1 MCGFH
6 LLPYLIR
13 RQSIKSA
20 TTMLNED
27 PKKGYKEW
35 WREQL
40 RKNYRQN
47 QTSKIGV
54 KVLPLNSDEI
64 SKNENGEDI
73 VPDTRVHVEEDAILF
88 LRIHD
93 LHAILSQLHHICYGL
108 VHSYYLA
115 EDHKTESQIAK
126 ELGVSQIAVH
136 TPKKKIFKKV
146 VIKLLKIL

>member
-73 VPDTRVHVEEDAILF
+73 VPDTRVHVEEDIVPGDTDMISASWSCVSPQSWRSSARSSPKCAIDYPSLENNIIILF
-88 LRIHD
+88 LKYR
-93 LHAILSQLHHICYGL
+93 
-108 VHSYYLA
+108 
-115 EDHKTESQIAK
+115 
-126 ELGVSQIAVH
+126 ELL
-136 TPKKKIFKKV
+136 F
-146 VIKLLKIL
+146 